1 MTPLLDVRGL
11 TFGYRKEEPVLRS
24 VSLRLDAGE
33 RLGVAG
39 GNGAGKTTLLWCL
52 LGLLPAEGSVRL
64 FGEPASRK
72 AWNRLGVVFQNPED
86 QLFMPSIL
94 DDAVLPLLNRGLAP
108 AEARRQAMKA
118 LEAMGLEHAAE
129 RPAAE
134 LSLGQRKRAALA
146 AALAPSPELLL
157 LDEPTAELDRPSA
170 RRLAELLCSAHTA
183 CLVTSHDLDFLGR
196 TVHRLAVL
204 AEGRLLTCGPV
215 SEVLANRSLLEGAGV
230 L

>member
-1 MTPLLDVRGL
+1 MTPLLEAREL
-11 TFGYRKEEPVLRS
+11 TFGYRKGEPILRGIS
-24 VSLRLDAGE
+24 VRLDAGE

-52 LGLLPAEGSVRL
+52 LGLLPAEGSIRL
-64 FGEPASRK
+64 FGERVTRK
-72 AWNRLGVVFQNPED
+72 SWRRIGVVFQNPED

-94 DDAVLPLLNRGLAP
+94 DDAALPLLNRGLAP
-108 AEARRQAMKA
+108 AEARPRAMEA
-118 LEAMGLEHAAE
+118 LEVMGLAHEAE

-146 AALAPSPELLL
+146 AALAPEPELLL

-170 RRLAELLCSAHTA
+170 RRLAELLRSTHTA
-183 CLVTSHDLDFLGR
+183 CLITSHDLDFLGR
-196 TVHRLAVL
+196 TVHRLALLASGRILACGPVAEVL
-204 AEGRLLTCGPV
+204 SNGRLL
-215 SEVLANRSLLEGAGV
+215 EDAGV